1 MYSTMKSMLDYE
13 DQYRDILNLCL
24 SNDSVYREDRTG
36 VGCYSV
42 FNQSMEF
49 DVSNRFP
56 IITGRKMFPKVF
68 NTEMQWFLNGET
80 NIERFQKAGVKI
92 WDAWAD
98 ENGDLG
104 PVYGHQLRNF
114 NSQGI
119 DQLEKLIWNLCSEP
133 DSRRHVVSL
142 WNPAEQD
149 KMALPPCYLYFQ
161 FFVENDRLNMFVVQR
176 SGDMYLGVPYDVA
189 LFTLVLNYVASKTGL
204 IVGKL
209 AVNIIDAHVYTNQID
224 AATKY
229 LDEKTYAMPA
239 YRFCTEKGA
248 RLIGYEHGP
257 HIPAPVAI

>member
-1 MYSTMKSMLDYE
+1 MK
-13 DQYRDILNLCL
+13 QYHDLVKHVLENGTEK
-24 SNDSVYREDRTG
+24 SDRTG
-36 VGCYSV
+36 TGTKSV
-42 FNQSMEF
+42 FGYQMRF
-49 DVSNRFP
+49 DLQEGFP
-56 IITGRKMFPKVF
+56 LVTTKKLHLKSIIY
-68 NTEMQWFLNGET
+68 ELLWFLKGET
-80 NIERFQKAGVKI
+80 NIGYLKDNGVKI

-209 AVNIIDAHVYTNQID
+209 AINIIDAHVYTNQVE
-224 AATKY
+224 AANKY
-229 LDEKTYAMPA
+229 LDEKNMQ
-239 YRFCTEKGA
+239 C
-248 RLIGYEHGP
+248 L
-257 HIPAPVAI
+257 HIDFVLKKERD